1 MGAAGRK
8 GGAMVRQRRKTAM
21 RNRRR
26 RVPASGNAATE
37 DGRVLTRRGFVF
49 GLGAVAVGLIMY
61 NPRMAFADEPWWD
74 GSLIFRGY
82 GARYA
87 GRFWNEVGSVQAGT
101 GAEQAGNMY
110 TGLQVSAKTPW
121 VEWDISS
128 RQFIRW
134 LLRSLW
140 HAISRRSCITT

>member
-21 RNRRR
+21 RNRRC

-61 NPRMAFADEPWWD
+61 NP
-74 GSLIFRGY
+74 
-82 GARYA
+82 
-87 GRFWNEVGSVQAGT
+87 
-101 GAEQAGNMY
+101 
-110 TGLQVSAKTPW
+110 
-121 VEWDISS
+121 
-128 RQFIRW
+128 
-134 LLRSLW
+134 
-140 HAISRRSCITT
+140 